1 MLTTPNKKKLMKKL
15 SLFNKDGQTNQTRKK
30 YMNNRIQE
38 VKRMK
43 VEHYMLCQEDTFA
56 LPTKTN

>member
-43 VEHYMLCQEDTFA
+43 VEHYMLC
-56 LPTKTN
+56 